1 MGFFKQIFGNATS
14 VKETNKRRRSLR
26 QRICRIEE
34 MERRELLSVTPYSAP
49 DPINVGIVYHED
61 YYEGLNS
68 DEGDAYG
75 DTFIISWNGGAEGT
89 TLDKVIIDLNK
100 NQEYSNS
107 SSIHFNIDGHIPNRD
122 GTYYNF
128 DANID
133 DNDDNEII
141 VKSAVVSKDGKT
153 LTLEFGGF
161 TADKNFYF
169 KIDVDEIR
177 GEVQPTV
184 DRLVSGSEMEGSRFT
199 GIFSAKD
206 YEDNEFDF
214 KLFNYYDIADTNLEL
229 PPDAFYDTTDDHDNT
244 AGAVGTLEVQ
254 KPLSGSISG
263 YVYEDVNNNGVK
275 DSLENGSLEN
285 GIAEVWLELFILNS
299 GNQYITTG
307 QKVKTDSTG
316 FYCFENV
323 EGGQTY
329 KVIETQPEQYADGMD
344 TPGMIGS
351 DQVGEAVPPD
361 GLTDI
366 HIGANE
372 HGIHYN
378 FGELKRSTLQ
388 GFVYHDRN
396 GNGIRDSVESGVE
409 SGGEEGIAG
418 VKIQLQVLNSSGMY
432 ADVSNATTVT
442 DSDGHYWFENLDPF
456 KTYRIVETQPDGWTD
471 GNDSVGT
478 INDIPVG
485 NVSQDNNDKISDIY
499 LRFDEHGTEYNF
511 GEYKLGSISG
521 NVYEDNNND
530 GKRDSNEPGI
540 DGVTIYLCII
550 DEDGVQKNIAQTV
563 THDGGKYSFDG
574 LLEPGKTYCLTEEN
588 PDGYCDGTNAIG
600 TVNGVIVG
608 EFKPDNLD
616 AMTNITVG
624 SGQQGIEYNFAEN
637 RRGSLSGYVYE
648 DANENGQQDSG
659 EPGIANAVLTLWVW
673 DATENQYIQ
682 TTKTATT
689 DADGYYEFTGLCPFK
704 NYRITE
710 TQPVNYDDG
719 QETVGSLGGDKTG
732 NDVISNIVLPPGGA
746 GTGYNFGEL
755 VQTPNTPE
763 PGKGSLSGY
772 VYIDADKS
780 GSKESLE
787 LGIGGVTLT
796 LYQLVD
802 GSYVNTGKTA
812 TTDSNG
818 YYLFQNLDPNQ
829 TYQITETQPS
839 AYDDGDE
846 TVGSL
851 GGILSANDVI
861 SDIVLPADGM
871 GIGYNFGELEKTP
884 SEPEQ
889 GSLSGYVYVDAN
901 QDGVKDDSERGISGV
916 ALSLWKL
923 NGTTYTNTDRMT
935 TTDSNGFYIFANL
948 DPNETYMIIETQPD
962 AYLDGQES
970 VGTLGGELGEN
981 DEIQEIVLTSGQ
993 HGLNYNFGE
1002 LEKEIT
1008 PTPSTPS
1015 NPSSPPILPPFV
1027 PNNPI
1032 GAVGQSNGFAA
1043 PSWQPP
1049 LVSETLRT
1057 GYGGG
1062 GVPNSYSWHLSVIN
1076 AGYPRD
1082 TDSGINISAQAIR
1095 AAQNPVQQVVLLS
1108 GEQAEKEATEL
1119 EAVKAKYIS
1128 VAWEPLP
1135 MNQSVWYTRDANG
1148 RIKRRFTFGPEGGR
1162 PLVGDF
1168 NGDGMAELAVFN
1180 DGKWY
1185 IDINGNGVW
1194 DEEDLWCEL
1203 GSTTDQPIIGD
1214 WDGDGKADIGIF
1226 GPQWAGDAAIIADEP
1241 GLPSDLNPTITT
1253 RPKNMPPES
1262 DITKNQSHVRAMKHS
1277 QKGGVRL
1284 DVIDHVFQ
1292 YGTEG
1297 DQAFSGDFS
1306 GDGVTKIGIYRNGKW
1321 FIDYNGN
1328 GQWDS
1333 EDIYIDN
1340 ADYHLGAVG
1349 VPVVGDF
1356 RGDGIDKIGLF
1367 IDGVWHLD
1375 TTGDFKFD
1383 TKIEIGEA
1391 GDYPVV
1397 GDFDGD
1403 GISQLAVYRAERMDS
1418 LQAQSMPDIAPATSV
1433 ISSELTPEPQLAQ
1446 AEPSERIAAHYNHN
1460 NGSSQQDQDRT
1471 TDQGTLPEKLQR
1483 HGRSMHTPHSN
1494 HPLHRPHR

>member
-1 MGFFKQIFGNATS
+1 MGFFKHIFGNTTS
-14 VKETNKRRRSLR
+14 VQETLKRRRSLR

-34 MERRELLSVTPYSAP
+34 MESRELLSATPYVAP

-61 YYEGLNS
+61 YYEGLNN
-68 DEGDAYG
+68 DEGDIGG

-100 NQEYSNS
+100 NPAFPNS
-107 SSIHFNIDGHIPNRD
+107 SSVHFNIDGKIPNSD

-128 DANID
+128 DAALD
-133 DNDDNEII
+133 ANDDNEII
-141 VKSAVVSKDGKT
+141 VKSAVVSNDGKI
-153 LTLEFGGF
+153 LTLEFDGF

-169 KIDVDEIR
+169 KIDVDEIS

-184 DRLVSGSEMEGSRFT
+184 DRLVSGSEIEGSHFT

-206 YEDNEFDF
+206 YENNEFNF
-214 KLFNYYDIADTNLEL
+214 KLLNYYDIADTNLEL

-244 AGAVGTLEVQ
+244 AGAIGTLSVQ

-263 YVYEDVNNNGVK
+263 YVYEDVNNDGVK
-275 DSLENGSLEN
+275 DADEN
-285 GIAEVWLELFILNS
+285 GITDVWLELFILNS

-307 QKVKTDSTG
+307 QKVKTDATG

-323 EGGQTY
+323 EGGRTY
-329 KVIETQPEQYADGMD
+329 KVIETQPEHYADGID
-344 TPGMIGS
+344 TPGMI
-351 DQVGEAVPPD
+351 DNETVGEAVPPD
-361 GLTDI
+361 ELKDI

-378 FGELKRSTLQ
+378 FGELKRSSLQ

-396 GNGIRDSVESGVE
+396 GNEIRNNIE
-409 SGGEEGIAG
+409 SGGNEEGIAG
-418 VKIQLQVLNSSGMY
+418 VKIQLQVRNDLGVYENIDGMICI
-432 ADVSNATTVT
+432 TG
-442 DSDGHYWFENLDPF
+442 SDGQYLFENLDPF
-456 KTYRIVETQPDGWTD
+456 KNYRIVETQPDSWVD
-471 GNDSVGT
+471 GKDSVGT
-478 INDIPVG
+478 INGIPVG
-485 NVSQDNNDKISDIY
+485 NVLQDDKISDIY
-499 LRFDEHGTEYNF
+499 LRFDEHGTDYNF

-530 GKRDSNEPGI
+530 GKRDPNEPGI
-540 DGVTIYLCII
+540 DGVTIYLCVV
-550 DEDGVQKNIAQTV
+550 DENGNQTNITQTV

-574 LLEPGKTYCLTEEN
+574 LLEPGKTYCLTEKN
-588 PDGYCDGTNAIG
+588 PEGYCDGINAIG
-600 TVNGVIVG
+600 TVNDVTVG
-608 EFKPDNLD
+608 EFKSDNPD

-624 SGQQGIEYNFAEN
+624 SGEQGIEYNFAEN

-648 DANENGQQDSG
+648 DANENGQKDSG
-659 EPGIANAVLTLWVW
+659 EVGIANAVLTLWVW
-673 DATENQYIQ
+673 DAASNSYTQ
-682 TTKTATT
+682 TSKTATT
-689 DADGYYEFTGLCPFK
+689 NANGYYEFTGLCPFK

-710 TQPVNYDDG
+710 TQPANYDDG
-719 QETVGSLGGDKTG
+719 QETVGSLGGDKTS
-732 NDVISNIVLPPGGA
+732 NDEISNIVMPPGGV

-755 VQTPNTPE
+755 AQTPHNPDPE

-772 VYIDADKS
+772 VYVDADNDGVKDD
-780 GSKESLE
+780 GER
-787 LGIGGVTLT
+787 GIGGVTLK
-796 LYQLVD
+796 LYQLVND
-802 GSYVNTGKTA
+802 SYVNTGKTA
-812 TTDSNG
+812 TTDANG
-818 YYLFQNLDPNQ
+818 YYIFQNLDPNQ
-829 TYQITETQPS
+829 TYQINETQPA
-839 AYDDGDE
+839 AYEDGDE

-861 SDIVLPADGM
+861 SDILLPADGT
-871 GIGYNFGELEKTP
+871 GIGYNFGELEKTSP
-884 SEPEQ
+884 DPEK
-889 GSLSGYVYVDAN
+889 GSLSGYVYIDAN
-901 QDGVKDDSERGISGV
+901 NDGVKDDGERGISGV

-923 NGTTYTNTDRMT
+923 NGTTYIETGRMT
-935 TTDSNGFYIFANL
+935 TTDSNGYYIFTNL
-948 DPNETYMIIETQPD
+948 DPNETYKIIETQPD
-962 AYLDGQES
+962 AYLDGLES

-981 DEIQEIVLTSGQ
+981 DEIQGIVLTSGQ
-993 HGLNYNFGE
+993 HGLDYNFGE
-1002 LEKEIT
+1002 LEKEVT
-1008 PTPSTPS
+1008 PPPVTPPPVTP
-1015 NPSSPPILPPFV
+1015 PPTSPPPVLPPYSPV
-1027 PNNPI
+1027 YPQ
-1032 GAVGQSNGFAA
+1032 GAIGQSGGYAA

-1049 LVSETLRT
+1049 MVGETLLT

-1062 GVPNSYSWHLSVIN
+1062 GLPNGYSWHLSVIN

-1095 AAQNPVQQVVLLS
+1095 AAQNPVQQVALLS

-1119 EAVKAKYIS
+1119 DTVKAKYIS

-1135 MNQSVWYTRDANG
+1135 MNQSIWYTRDANG

-1203 GSTTDQPIIGD
+1203 GTSTDQPIVGD
-1214 WDGDGKADIGIF
+1214 WDGDGKVDIGIF
-1226 GPQWAGDAAIIADEP
+1226 GQQWAGDAAIIADEP
-1241 GLPSDLNPTITT
+1241 GLPSDLNTTITT
-1253 RPKNMPPES
+1253 RPKNMPPKS
-1262 DITKNQSHVRAMKHS
+1262 DVTKNNSHVRAMKHS

-1340 ADYHLGAVG
+1340 ADYHLGAAG
-1349 VPVVGDF
+1349 IPVVGDF
-1356 RGDGIDKIGLF
+1356 SGDGIDKIGLF

-1383 TKIEIGEA
+1383 TKIEFGEA

-1403 GISQLAVYRAERMDS
+1403 GIAQLAVYRAERMDS
-1418 LQAQSMPDIAPATSV
+1418 LQAKAMPDIAPAKSV
-1433 ISSELTPEPQLAQ
+1433 LSSELTAEPQLAH
-1446 AEPSERIAAHYNHN
+1446 AGTSGRIASEYNPN
-1460 NGSSQQDQDRT
+1460 NSSSPDQDKT

-1494 HPLHRPHR
+1494 APLHRHHR